1 MNLKNSYNFFC
12 FLFFVKNNF
21 PFPIGYF
28 SSIWNDSFFLSCIF
42 DDLSMN
48 QQQLLDGWL
57 AGWLVGWFRS
67 ILQFDFFL
75 FLDFFFYIRFSLY
88 CYNVCLYEKN
98 FQKKVTSG
106 YWFVSYGTHTHTPF
120 WYICLI
126 CFGLLFMS
134 MFFFRLAN
142 ENLNA
147 KFTNASFF
155 LKSLNYISPILPS
168 FSLYSNRVGKKQWN
182 NIKIK

>member
-1 MNLKNSYNFFC
+1 MA
-12 FLFFVKNNF
+12 
-21 PFPIGYF
+21 
-28 SSIWNDSFFLSCIF
+28 
-42 DDLSMN
+42 DL
-48 QQQLLDGWL
+48 LV
-57 AGWLVGWFRS
+57 GWLVDFVRFYNL
-67 ILQFDFFL
+67 IFFL

-168 FSLYSNRVGKKQWN
+168 FSLYSNRVGKKTMKQHKD
-182 NIKIK
+182 KIIFFSLDNSNQF